1 MTIDF
6 MPERQ
11 PENRPRITVFGVG
24 GAGGNAVN
32 NMIAGELEGVDFVVA
47 NTDAQ
52 SLFQSLC
59 ENRVRLGVNITQG
72 LGAGARADIGKVA
85 AEEALDDIQN
95 YLQGN
100 NMVFIAA
107 GMGGGTGTGAA
118 PVIARAA
125 REHGILTVGVV
136 TKPFHFEGSQRMRI
150 AERGIQELHQYVDTL
165 IVIPNQNLFRVA
177 SDETTFAD
185 AFGMADDVLHAGVR
199 GVTDLMV
206 NPGLINL
213 DFADIRTVMGT
224 MGKAMMG
231 TGEAEGEDRATEAA
245 EAAINNPLLD
255 NASIEGARGV
265 LINVTGGTDVT
276 LHEVDAAASR
286 ICKQVDEEATIIF
299 GTSLDQKMDGH
310 MRVAVIATGIDSDE
324 IRAPIPDSTDNIHV
338 LGFSDRKGAS
348 SGGPTMSA
356 AEPET
361 ETVEPA
367 AVPSSAAT
375 GTDPSGIVIPVA
387 EAVAESAAVVGG
399 GVTQPA
405 PAVSSTPQPSASP
418 QARAPASLEP
428 GGRPENKTV
437 TANAS
442 GAVAARATVAAA
454 EARAERPAARVTPP
468 EARAPE
474 RKTSPSVGRPAVER
488 PAIERPRIERPAI
501 ERPTPSARRV
511 ERDDASPPGK
521 PSLFERMTGTGRARR
536 NGADGDAQPARTEP
550 RTPASAEAKPA
561 GPQKSAP
568 EARLRSDVPSRT
580 AKAPAPGAGTSKPAT
595 PAPTAAP
602 TTAPTPAPTL
612 GGNSREA
619 ATPAAQVR
627 HRRSALRRPRR
638 WPRRR
643 SPSSTGFRPR
653 TGRPAAR
660 RIRSTSRRFS
670 AARPTELRPETNQA
684 GERTVTNCNKQ

>member
-6 MPERQ
+6 MPERE

-24 GAGGNAVN
+24 GAGSNAVN
-32 NMIAGELEGVDFVVA
+32 NMIAGDLEGVEFVVA

-59 ENRVRLGVNITQG
+59 EHRVRLGVNITQG

-85 AEEALDDIQN
+85 AEEALDDIQS
-95 YLQGN
+95 YLEGN

-136 TKPFHFEGSQRMRI
+136 TKPFHFEGSQRMRV

-177 SDETTFAD
+177 SEETTFAD

-231 TGEAEGEDRATEAA
+231 TGEAEGENRAMNAA

-324 IRAPIPDSTDNIHV
+324 VRAPVPESTDNIHV
-338 LGFSDRKGAS
+338 LGFSERKGTS
-348 SGGPTMSA
+348 SGGAMSS
-356 AEPET
+356 AESEN
-361 ETVEPA
+361 E
-367 AVPSSAAT
+367 AVDAVVAPSSAAT
-375 GTDPSGIVIPVA
+375 GTDDSDIVIPVA
-387 EAVAESAAVVGG
+387 EAVAESAAAVGNVG
-399 GVTQPA
+399 TQPA
-405 PAVSSTPQPSASP
+405 SPASTTPRPPASPSAQTTATP
-418 QARAPASLEP
+418 EARARQEHKAVAASPA
-428 GGRPENKTV
+428 
-437 TANAS
+437 
-442 GAVAARATVAAA
+442 GAVAARASVAGA
-454 EARAERPAARVTPP
+454 EARAERPSARYSAPQARAPEARRPEPRAPETRAP

-474 RKTSPSVGRPAVER
+474 RKVAPPVER
-488 PAIERPRIERPAI
+488 PAPAPRRTETSDVP
-501 ERPTPSARRV
+501 
-511 ERDDASPPGK
+511 PPGR

-536 NGADGDAQPARTEP
+536 NGSDGEMPSARTEQRAARRAETKP
-550 RTPASAEAKPA
+550 GGQQAS
-561 GPQKSAP
+561 GPKASLRADARPSAP
-568 EARLRSDVPSRT
+568 A
-580 AKAPAPGAGTSKPAT
+580 
-595 PAPTAAP
+595 
-602 TTAPTPAPTL
+602 APTL
-612 GGNSREA
+612 GTGA
-619 ATPAAQVR
+619 AKTAAPATARAPAAPAAAKSPEPFLDGFSPSNR
-627 HRRSALRRPRR
+627 APGGTEDPLDIPAFLRR
-638 WPRRR
+638 
-643 SPSSTGFRPR
+643 
-653 TGRPAAR
+653 
-660 RIRSTSRRFS
+660 
-670 AARPTELRPETNQA
+670 QA
-684 GERTVTNCNKQ
+684 N

>member
-32 NMIAGELEGVDFVVA
+32 NMIAGELEGVDFVAA

-85 AEEALDDIQN
+85 AEEALDDIQS

-165 IVIPNQNLFRVA
+165 IVIPNQNLFCVA
-177 SDETTFAD
+177 SEDTTFAD

-231 TGEAEGEDRATEAA
+231 TGEAEGENRATEAA

-276 LHEVDAAASR
+276 LHEVDTAASR

-324 IRAPIPDSTDNIHV
+324 VRAPIPDSGDNIHV

-348 SGGPTMSA
+348 GGGPAMSA
-356 AEPET
+356 AEPEK
-361 ETVEPA
+361 EAAEPTA
-367 AVPSSAAT
+367 ALPSAAT
-375 GTDPSGIVIPVA
+375 GTDESDLVIPVA
-387 EAVAESAAVVGG
+387 EAVTESTAVVSGG
-399 GVTQPA
+399 TQSA
-405 PAVSSTPQPSASP
+405 PAVSTTPRPSASP
-418 QARAPASLEP
+418 SAQAPAPAESRARQEHRAVAASP
-428 GGRPENKTV
+428 AGG
-437 TANAS
+437 
-442 GAVAARATVAAA
+442 VAARATVAAA
-454 EARAERPAARVTPP
+454 EAKAERPAARFTPP

-474 RKTSPSVGRPAVER
+474 KKPSLPLDRPATDRQRTER
-488 PAIERPRIERPAI
+488 PAIERPA
-501 ERPTPSARRV
+501 PSPRRV
-511 ERDDASPPGK
+511 EGSDATPSGR

-536 NGADGDAQPARTEP
+536 NGADGETPSTGTAP
-550 RTPASAEAKPA
+550 RTPASAEAKPG

-568 EARLRSDVPSRT
+568 EARLRSEPSSRT
-580 AKAPAPGAGTSKPAT
+580 EKAPAHGGGMPK
-595 PAPTAAP
+595 PTAS
-602 TTAPTPAPTL
+602 APTPAPTQGGETRGAPSPAPSPAL
-612 GGNSREA
+612 GSSAPKA
-619 ATPAAQVR
+619 AAPTPGP
-627 HRRSALRRPRR
+627 LLDGF
-638 WPRRR
+638 
-643 SPSSTGFRPR
+643 SPSSRAPGGTEDPLDI
-653 TGRPAAR
+653 PAFLR
-660 RIRSTSRRFS
+660 R
-670 AARPTELRPETNQA
+670 QA
-684 GERTVTNCNKQ
+684 N

>member
-85 AEEALDDIQN
+85 AEEALDDIQS
-95 YLQGN
+95 YLEGN

-136 TKPFHFEGSQRMRI
+136 TKPFHFEGSQRMRV

-177 SDETTFAD
+177 SEDTTFAD
-185 AFGMADDVLHAGVR
+185 AFATADDVLHAGVR

-231 TGEAEGEDRATEAA
+231 TGEAEGESRATEAA

-276 LHEVDAAASR
+276 LHEVDTAASR

-324 IRAPIPDSTDNIHV
+324 VRAPIPESTDNIHV

-348 SGGPTMSA
+348 GGGSTLSAEEPEREA
-356 AEPET
+356 AEP
-361 ETVEPA
+361 A
-367 AVPSSAAT
+367 AAPSSAAT
-375 GTDPSGIVIPVA
+375 GTDESDLVIPVA
-387 EAVAESAAVVGG
+387 EAVAESAAAVGG
-399 GVTQPA
+399 SGAQPA
-405 PAVSSTPQPSASP
+405 PAVTTAPPPAASP
-418 QARAPASLEP
+418 QAKAPASHEP
-428 GGRPENKTV
+428 RARHEHRAV
-437 TANAS
+437 AASAS
-442 GAVAARATVAAA
+442 GAVAARATVATA
-454 EARAERPAARVTPP
+454 EAKAERPAARFTPP

-474 RKTSPSVGRPAVER
+474 KKPGLPLDRPATDRQRTKR
-488 PAIERPRIERPAI
+488 PAID
-501 ERPTPSARRV
+501 RPTPSARRA
-511 ERDDASPPGK
+511 EDADGTPPGR

-536 NGADGDAQPARTEP
+536 NGADGE
-550 RTPASAEAKPA
+550 TPSTGTAPSTPPSAEAKS
-561 GPQKSAP
+561 GGLQKSAP
-568 EARLRSDVPSRT
+568 AARLRSEPSSRSSSSPT
-580 AKAPAPGAGTSKPAT
+580 LSDGTQEPAAPP
-595 PAPTAAP
+595 PAPTQGGETRGASA
-602 TTAPTPAPTL
+602 PAPTL
-612 GGNSREA
+612 GGDAPKA
-619 ATPAAQVR
+619 AAP
-627 HRRSALRRPRR
+627 SPGPLLDGF
-638 WPRRR
+638 
-643 SPSSTGFRPR
+643 SPSSRAPGGTEDPLDI
-653 TGRPAAR
+653 PAFLR
-660 RIRSTSRRFS
+660 R
-670 AARPTELRPETNQA
+670 QA
-684 GERTVTNCNKQ
+684 N

>member
-24 GAGGNAVN
+24 GAGSNAVN
-32 NMIAGELEGVDFVVA
+32 NMIAGDLEGVEFVVA

-52 SLFQSLC
+52 SLFQSMC
-59 ENRVRLGVNITQG
+59 EHRVRLGVNITQG

-85 AEEALDDIQN
+85 AEEALDDIQS
-95 YLQGN
+95 YLEGN

-150 AERGIQELHQYVDTL
+150 AEHGIQELHQYVDTL

-177 SDETTFAD
+177 SEETTFAD
-185 AFGMADDVLHAGVR
+185 AFGMADNVLHAGVR

-213 DFADIRTVMGT
+213 DFADVRTVMGT

-231 TGEAEGEDRATEAA
+231 TGEAEGENRATEAA

-299 GTSLDQKMDGH
+299 GTSLDQKMNGH

-324 IRAPIPDSTDNIHV
+324 VRAPVPESTDNIHV
-338 LGFSDRKGAS
+338 LGFSDRKGTS
-348 SGGPTMSA
+348 SGGGAVSS
-356 AEPET
+356 AEPEK
-361 ETVEPA
+361 E
-367 AVPSSAAT
+367 AVDSGVAPSSAAT
-375 GTDPSGIVIPVA
+375 ETDENDIVIPVA
-387 EAVAESAAVVGG
+387 EAVAESAAAVGG
-399 GVTQPA
+399 GGTQSA
-405 PAVSSTPQPSASP
+405 PAVSATPRPATTSRAH
-418 QARAPASLEP
+418 APASPEP
-428 GGRPENKTV
+428 RAKQEHKAV
-437 TANAS
+437 AASAS
-442 GAVAARATVAAA
+442 GGVAARATVANAKA
-454 EARAERPAARVTPP
+454 KAQRPAARFGPPAAKAPEARRP

-474 RKTSPSVGRPAVER
+474 ARTPERKVAPP
-488 PAIERPRIERPAI
+488 IERPAAP
-501 ERPTPSARRV
+501 RRRADANDAPSPDR
-511 ERDDASPPGK
+511 

-536 NGADGDAQPARTEP
+536 NGADGDGLPARRDP
-550 RTPASAEAKPA
+550 RMPTSAEAKPN
-561 GPQKSAP
+561 GQQRSSP
-568 EARLRSDVPSRT
+568 EARLRTDLPPRTTTAPMLGKDVPKMT
-580 AKAPAPGAGTSKPAT
+580 ASAPAPAPAT
-595 PAPTAAP
+595 AKPPELFHDGHSQSARAPGSTNDPLDIPAF
-602 TTAPTPAPTL
+602 
-612 GGNSREA
+612 
-619 ATPAAQVR
+619 
-627 HRRSALRRPRR
+627 LRR
-638 WPRRR
+638 
-643 SPSSTGFRPR
+643 
-653 TGRPAAR
+653 
-660 RIRSTSRRFS
+660 
-670 AARPTELRPETNQA
+670 QA
-684 GERTVTNCNKQ
+684 N

>member
-95 YLQGN
+95 FLQGN

-231 TGEAEGEDRATEAA
+231 TGEAEGESRATEAA

-276 LHEVDAAASR
+276 LHEVDKAASR
-286 ICKQVDEEATIIF
+286 ICEQVDDEATIIF
-299 GTSLDQKMDGH
+299 GTSLDQKMDGY

-324 IRAPIPDSTDNIHV
+324 VRAPIPDSDDNIHV
-338 LGFSDRKGAS
+338 LGFADRKGAS
-348 SGGPTMSA
+348 GGGSTMSAQEPRNRSSRTGCGTVLRRDRNRPFGYRHSRGRGGRRIGCSRRRQRGPARACRHQRATACGLSAGQGPCIARAPGQAGAQGSGGHRIRCRRRQGDRGDCRGEGRAACGAAHASRGQGAREEGHPADRASGGGAAHDRTSEGRAPGHRAADPLEPPCGKRRCATGRQALALRADDRYGPRQAERCRRGRTIRPYGGMCACIGGGEAGQSAKERSGGPA
-356 AEPET
+356 PFRR
-361 ETVEPA
+361 
-367 AVPSSAAT
+367 AVAHRKGAGRRYWHVKAGNPDAISCANDNADGGGRYARGNAIDT
-375 GTDPSGIVIPVA
+375 GTEACPGPRRSGA
-387 EAVAESAAVVGG
+387 HGG
-399 GVTQPA
+399 GPFAGALPRRVLA
-405 PAVSSTPQPSASP
+405 
-418 QARAPASLEP
+418 LEP
-428 GGRPENKTV
+428 G
-437 TANAS
+437 
-442 GAVAARATVAAA
+442 AR
-454 EARAERPAARVTPP
+454 RH
-468 EARAPE
+468 
-474 RKTSPSVGRPAVER
+474 GG
-488 PAIERPRIERPAI
+488 
-501 ERPTPSARRV
+501 SARHPGV
-511 ERDDASPPGK
+511 SPPAGQL
-521 PSLFERMTGTGRARR
+521 S
-536 NGADGDAQPARTEP
+536 PAR
-550 RTPASAEAKPA
+550 
-561 GPQKSAP
+561 
-568 EARLRSDVPSRT
+568 D
-580 AKAPAPGAGTSKPAT
+580 
-595 PAPTAAP
+595 
-602 TTAPTPAPTL
+602 
-612 GGNSREA
+612 
-619 ATPAAQVR
+619 
-627 HRRSALRRPRR
+627 
-638 WPRRR
+638 
-643 SPSSTGFRPR
+643 
-653 TGRPAAR
+653 
-660 RIRSTSRRFS
+660 
-670 AARPTELRPETNQA
+670 
-684 GERTVTNCNKQ
+684 

>member
-24 GAGGNAVN
+24 GAGSNAVN
-32 NMIAGELEGVDFVVA
+32 NMIAGDLEGVEFVVA

-59 ENRVRLGVNITQG
+59 EHRVRLGVNITQG

-85 AEEALDDIQN
+85 AEEALDDIQS
-95 YLQGN
+95 YLEGN

-150 AERGIQELHQYVDTL
+150 AERGILELHQYVDTL

-177 SDETTFAD
+177 SEETTFAD
-185 AFGMADDVLHAGVR
+185 AFGMADNVLHAGVR

-231 TGEAEGEDRATEAA
+231 TGEAEGENRAMEAA

-276 LHEVDAAASR
+276 LHEVDEAASR

-299 GTSLDQKMDGH
+299 GTSLDSKMDGH

-324 IRAPIPDSTDNIHV
+324 VRAPVPESTDNIHV
-338 LGFSDRKGAS
+338 LGFSDRKGTS
-348 SGGPTMSA
+348 SGSGAVSS
-356 AEPET
+356 AEPEK
-361 ETVEPA
+361 E
-367 AVPSSAAT
+367 AVDSVVAPSSAAT
-375 GTDPSGIVIPVA
+375 GTDESDIVIPVA
-387 EAVAESAAVVGG
+387 EAVAESAAAVSGG
-399 GVTQPA
+399 GTQSPPPVSTTLRPDTTSRAQTPA
-405 PAVSSTPQPSASP
+405 SPEPRAKQEHRAVAASAS
-418 QARAPASLEP
+418 
-428 GGRPENKTV
+428 GGV
-437 TANAS
+437 
-442 GAVAARATVAAA
+442 VARATVAGA
-454 EARAERPAARVTPP
+454 EAKAERPSARFAAPSAKAPEARRP

-474 RKTSPSVGRPAVER
+474 VRMPERKVAPP
-488 PAIERPRIERPAI
+488 PIERPAA
-501 ERPTPSARRV
+501 PPRRADTSEV
-511 ERDDASPPGK
+511 LPPGR

-536 NGADGDAQPARTEP
+536 NGAEGDAHLAAPEVRP
-550 RTPASAEAKPA
+550 PKPA
-561 GPQKSAP
+561 EPKLNSPQKSEP
-568 EARLRSDVPSRT
+568 EARLRTDLPPLP
-580 AKAPAPGAGTSKPAT
+580 KAT
-595 PAPTAAP
+595 PTLGNETPKMA
-602 TTAPTPAPTL
+602 APTPAPAAAKSAELFTDAPSPSARAP
-612 GGNSREA
+612 GGTNDPLDI
-619 ATPAAQVR
+619 PAF
-627 HRRSALRRPRR
+627 LRRQ
-638 WPRRR
+638 
-643 SPSSTGFRPR
+643 G
-653 TGRPAAR
+653 
-660 RIRSTSRRFS
+660 
-670 AARPTELRPETNQA
+670 N
-684 GERTVTNCNKQ
+684 

>member
-32 NMIAGELEGVDFVVA
+32 NMIAGELEGVDFVAA

-85 AEEALDDIQN
+85 AEEALDDIQS
-95 YLQGN
+95 YLEGN
-100 NMVFIAA
+100 NMGFIAA
-107 GMGGGTGTGAA
+107 GLGGGTGTGAA

-165 IVIPNQNLFRVA
+165 IVIPNQNLFCVA
-177 SDETTFAD
+177 SEDTTFAD

-231 TGEAEGEDRATEAA
+231 TGEAEGESRATEAA

-276 LHEVDAAASR
+276 LHEVDTAASR

-299 GTSLDQKMDGH
+299 GTSLDQKMDGY

-324 IRAPIPDSTDNIHV
+324 VRAPIPESTDNIHV

-348 SGGPTMSA
+348 GGGSTLSAEEPEKEA
-356 AEPET
+356 AEP
-361 ETVEPA
+361 A
-367 AVPSSAAT
+367 AAPSAAAT
-375 GTDPSGIVIPVA
+375 GTDESDLVIPVA
-387 EAVAESAAVVGG
+387 EAVAESAAAVGG
-399 GVTQPA
+399 SGTQPA
-405 PAVSSTPQPSASP
+405 PAVTTAPPPAASP
-418 QARAPASLEP
+418 QARAPASPEP
-428 GGRPENKTV
+428 RARHEHRAV
-437 TANAS
+437 AASAS
-442 GAVAARATVAAA
+442 GAIAARATVAPA
-454 EARAERPAARVTPP
+454 EAKAERPAARFTPP
-468 EARAPE
+468 EARTPE
-474 RKTSPSVGRPAVER
+474 KKPSLPLDRPATDRQRSER
-488 PAIERPRIERPAI
+488 HAID
-501 ERPTPSARRV
+501 RPTPSVRRA
-511 ERDDASPPGK
+511 EDADGTPPGR

-536 NGADGDAQPARTEP
+536 NGAHGE
-550 RTPASAEAKPA
+550 TPSTGTAPSTPPSAEAKP
-561 GPQKSAP
+561 GGLRKSAR
-568 EARLRSDVPSRT
+568 ETRLRSEPSSRSPSSPT
-580 AKAPAPGAGTSKPAT
+580 RGGETQKPA
-595 PAPTAAP
+595 APS
-602 TTAPTPAPTL
+602 PAPTL
-612 GGNSREA
+612 GGETRG
-619 ATPAAQVR
+619 TPAP
-627 HRRSALRRPRR
+627 ALGSDAPKAAA
-638 WPRRR
+638 PSPGPLLDGF
-643 SPSSTGFRPR
+643 SPSSRAPGGTEDPLDI
-653 TGRPAAR
+653 PAFLR
-660 RIRSTSRRFS
+660 R
-670 AARPTELRPETNQA
+670 QA
-684 GERTVTNCNKQ
+684 N

>member
-85 AEEALDDIQN
+85 AEEALDDIQS

-177 SDETTFAD
+177 SEQTTFAD

-231 TGEAEGEDRATEAA
+231 TGEAEGESRATEAA

-276 LHEVDAAASR
+276 LHEVDQAASR
-286 ICKQVDEEATIIF
+286 ICKQVHEEATIIF

-324 IRAPIPDSTDNIHV
+324 VRAPIPDSGDNIHV
-338 LGFSDRKGAS
+338 LGFSERKGAS
-348 SGGPTMSA
+348 GGSGPVSETEA
-356 AEPET
+356 AEEA
-361 ETVEPA
+361 VDPA
-367 AVPSSAAT
+367 VAPSSAAT
-375 GTDPSGIVIPVA
+375 GTDESDIVIPVA
-387 EAVAESAAVVGG
+387 EAVAESAAAVGG
-399 GVTQPA
+399 GAQAPA
-405 PAVSSTPQPSASP
+405 PAPSPPPRPAAPQRA
-418 QARAPASLEP
+418 QAPASAEP
-428 GGRPENKTV
+428 RARQEHKAV
-437 TANAS
+437 AAS
-442 GAVAARATVAAA
+442 PAGAIAARATVATA
-454 EARAERPAARVTPP
+454 EAKAERPAARFSPP
-468 EARAPE
+468 EARAPQ
-474 RKTSPSVGRPAVER
+474 KKVSPP
-488 PAIERPRIERPAI
+488 IERPAI
-501 ERPTPSARRV
+501 ERPTPSTRRV
-511 ERDDASPPGK
+511 EGGEATPPGR

-536 NGADGDAQPARTEP
+536 NGADGDTQPVGTET
-550 RTPASAEAKPA
+550 RTPTSAEATKPNGQQRSGA
-561 GPQKSAP
+561 
-568 EARLRSDVPSRT
+568 EARARLDTPSRT
-580 AKAPAPGAGTSKPAT
+580 QTASALGSGKREPASPPLSSSLGGGVQE
-595 PAPTAAP
+595 TAAP
-602 TTAPTPAPTL
+602 KPSSSPGGSTPK
-612 GGNSREA
+612 
-619 ATPAAQVR
+619 PAAAAEPFLDGFSPSNR
-627 HRRSALRRPRR
+627 APGGTEDPLDIPAFLRR
-638 WPRRR
+638 
-643 SPSSTGFRPR
+643 
-653 TGRPAAR
+653 
-660 RIRSTSRRFS
+660 
-670 AARPTELRPETNQA
+670 QA
-684 GERTVTNCNKQ
+684 N

>member
-32 NMIAGELEGVDFVVA
+32 NMIAGELEGVDFVAA

-85 AEEALDDIQN
+85 AEEALDDIQS

-165 IVIPNQNLFRVA
+165 IVIPNQNLFCVA
-177 SDETTFAD
+177 SEDTTFAD

-231 TGEAEGEDRATEAA
+231 TGEAEGENRATEAA

-276 LHEVDAAASR
+276 LHEVDTAASR

-324 IRAPIPDSTDNIHV
+324 VRAPIPDSTDNIHV

-348 SGGPTMSA
+348 GGGSTMSA
-356 AEPET
+356 VEPEK
-361 ETVEPA
+361 EVVEPEA
-367 AVPSSAAT
+367 TQSSAAT
-375 GTDPSGIVIPVA
+375 GTDESDLVIPVA

-399 GVTQPA
+399 GTQSA
-405 PAVSSTPQPSASP
+405 PAVSTTPQPSASP
-418 QARAPASLEP
+418 GAQAPAPVESRARQEH
-428 GGRPENKTV
+428 RAV
-437 TANAS
+437 AASAS
-442 GAVAARATVAAA
+442 GAIAARATVAAA
-454 EARAERPAARVTPP
+454 ETKAERPAARFTPP
-468 EARAPE
+468 EARTPE
-474 RKTSPSVGRPAVER
+474 KKPSLPLDRPATDRQRTER
-488 PAIERPRIERPAI
+488 PAIERPA
-501 ERPTPSARRV
+501 PSPRRV
-511 ERDDASPPGK
+511 EGSDATPSGR

-536 NGADGDAQPARTEP
+536 NGAEGETPSTGTAP
-550 RTPASAEAKPA
+550 RTPTSAEAKPS
-561 GPQKSAP
+561 GPQKSGS
-568 EARLRSDVPSRT
+568 ETRLRSEPSSRT
-580 AKAPAPGAGTSKPAT
+580 EKAPAPGGGTPK
-595 PAPTAAP
+595 PTAS
-602 TTAPTPAPTL
+602 APTPAPTMRGETSRAPAPSPAL
-612 GGNSREA
+612 GSNAPKA
-619 ATPAAQVR
+619 AAPTPGP
-627 HRRSALRRPRR
+627 LLDGF
-638 WPRRR
+638 
-643 SPSSTGFRPR
+643 SPSSRAPGGTEDPLDI
-653 TGRPAAR
+653 PAFLR
-660 RIRSTSRRFS
+660 R
-670 AARPTELRPETNQA
+670 QA
-684 GERTVTNCNKQ
+684 N

>member
-85 AEEALDDIQN
+85 AEEALDDIQSF
-95 YLQGN
+95 LQGN

-125 REHGILTVGVV
+125 REHGILTVGVA
-136 TKPFHFEGSQRMRI
+136 TKPFHFEGSQRMRV

-177 SDETTFAD
+177 SDQTTFAD

-231 TGEAEGEDRATEAA
+231 TGEAEGESRATDAA
-245 EAAINNPLLD
+245 EAATNNPLLD

-276 LHEVDAAASR
+276 LHEVDEAASR
-286 ICKQVDEEATIIF
+286 VCKQVDEEATIIF

-324 IRAPIPDSTDNIHV
+324 VRAPIPDSTDNIHV

-348 SGGPTMSA
+348 GGGTTLSA
-356 AEPET
+356 AESET
-361 ETVEPA
+361 EVVEPEA
-367 AVPSSAAT
+367 APSSAAT
-375 GTDPSGIVIPVA
+375 GIDPSDIVIPVA
-387 EAVAESAAVVGG
+387 EAVVESATAVGG
-399 GVTQPA
+399 GGTQSA
-405 PAVSSTPQPSASP
+405 PAVTTTPQPSASP
-418 QARAPASLEP
+418 RAQSPASTEARAKSEHRA
-428 GGRPENKTV
+428 V
-437 TANAS
+437 AANAA

-454 EARAERPAARVTPP
+454 EAKAERPAARFTPP

-474 RKTSPSVGRPAVER
+474 KRPSPAVER
-488 PAIERPRIERPAI
+488 PTIERRRVERPAI
-501 ERPTPSARRV
+501 ERPTPSTRRA
-511 ERDDASPPGK
+511 ESDDAPQTGK

-536 NGADGDAQPARTEP
+536 NGADGDASPASTQP
-550 RTPASAEAKPA
+550 RTPPSAEAKPA
-561 GPQKSAP
+561 SPQKSAP
-568 EARLRSDVPSRT
+568 EARLRSDPPSRT
-580 AKAPAPGAGTSKPAT
+580 EKAPALGGGMPKPAA
-595 PAPTAAP
+595 PAS
-602 TTAPTPAPTL
+602 TPAPTL
-612 GGNSREA
+612 GGDAREA
-619 ATPAAQVR
+619 ATPAPKPSPDLGAQAPTAVAPTPEPFLDGFSPSNR
-627 HRRSALRRPRR
+627 APGRTEDPLDIPAFLRR
-638 WPRRR
+638 
-643 SPSSTGFRPR
+643 
-653 TGRPAAR
+653 
-660 RIRSTSRRFS
+660 
-670 AARPTELRPETNQA
+670 QA
-684 GERTVTNCNKQ
+684 N

>member
-24 GAGGNAVN
+24 GAGSNAVN
-32 NMIAGELEGVDFVVA
+32 NMIAGDLEGVEFVVA

-52 SLFQSLC
+52 SLFQSMC
-59 ENRVRLGVNITQG
+59 EHRVRLGVNITQG

-85 AEEALDDIQN
+85 AEEALDDIQS
-95 YLQGN
+95 YLEGN

-150 AERGIQELHQYVDTL
+150 AEHGIQELHQYVDTL

-177 SDETTFAD
+177 SEETTFAD

-213 DFADIRTVMGT
+213 DFADVRTVMGT

-231 TGEAEGEDRATEAA
+231 TGEAEGENRATEAA

-299 GTSLDQKMDGH
+299 GTSLDQKMNGH

-324 IRAPIPDSTDNIHV
+324 LRAPVPESTDNIHV
-338 LGFSDRKGAS
+338 LGFSDRKGTS
-348 SGGPTMSA
+348 SGGGAVSS
-356 AEPET
+356 AEPE
-361 ETVEPA
+361 EE
-367 AVPSSAAT
+367 AVDSVVAPSSAAT
-375 GTDPSGIVIPVA
+375 GTDENDIVIPVA
-387 EAVAESAAVVGG
+387 EAVAESAAALGG
-399 GVTQPA
+399 GGAQSA
-405 PAVSSTPQPSASP
+405 PAVSATPRPATTSRAH
-418 QARAPASLEP
+418 APASPKPRARQEH
-428 GGRPENKTV
+428 RAV
-437 TANAS
+437 AASAS
-442 GAVAARATVAAA
+442 GGVAARATVASA
-454 EARAERPAARVTPP
+454 EAKAQRPAARFGPPAAKAPEARRP

-474 RKTSPSVGRPAVER
+474 ARTPERKVAPP
-488 PAIERPRIERPAI
+488 IERPAPAP
-501 ERPTPSARRV
+501 RHADANDAPSPDR
-511 ERDDASPPGK
+511 

-536 NGADGDAQPARTEP
+536 NGGEGDGHPATET
-550 RTPASAEAKPA
+550 RTPKSAEPKFG
-561 GPQKSAP
+561 GPQKREP
-568 EARLRSDVPSRT
+568 EARLRTDLPPRT
-580 AKAPAPGAGTSKPAT
+580 
-595 PAPTAAP
+595 
-602 TTAPTPAPTL
+602 TTAPTLGKDTPKMTASAPAP
-612 GGNSREA
+612 A
-619 ATPAAQVR
+619 PAPAPAKPPELFHDGHSQ
-627 HRRSALRRPRR
+627 SARAPGSTNDPLDIPAFLRR
-638 WPRRR
+638 
-643 SPSSTGFRPR
+643 
-653 TGRPAAR
+653 
-660 RIRSTSRRFS
+660 
-670 AARPTELRPETNQA
+670 QA
-684 GERTVTNCNKQ
+684 N

>member
-32 NMIAGELEGVDFVVA
+32 NMIAGELEGVDFVAA

-85 AEEALDDIQN
+85 AEEALDDIQS

-136 TKPFHFEGSQRMRI
+136 TKPFHFEGAQRMRI

-165 IVIPNQNLFRVA
+165 IVIPNQNLFCVA
-177 SDETTFAD
+177 SEDTTFAD

-231 TGEAEGEDRATEAA
+231 TGEAEGENRATEAA

-276 LHEVDAAASR
+276 LHEVDTAASR

-299 GTSLDQKMDGH
+299 GTSLDQKMDGY

-324 IRAPIPDSTDNIHV
+324 VRAPIPDSTDNIHV

-348 SGGPTMSA
+348 GGGSTMSA
-356 AEPET
+356 AEPEK
-361 ETVEPA
+361 EAAEPA
-367 AVPSSAAT
+367 AAPPSAAT
-375 GTDPSGIVIPVA
+375 GTDESDLIIPVA
-387 EAVAESAAVVGG
+387 EAVAESAAAVGG
-399 GVTQPA
+399 GTQSA
-405 PAVSSTPQPSASP
+405 PAVSTTPQPSASP
-418 QARAPASLEP
+418 SAHTPAPAESRARQEH
-428 GGRPENKTV
+428 RAV
-437 TANAS
+437 AASAS
-442 GAVAARATVAAA
+442 GAVAARATVAAV
-454 EARAERPAARVTPP
+454 EAKAERPAARFTPP
-468 EARAPE
+468 EARTPE
-474 RKTSPSVGRPAVER
+474 KKPSLPLDRPAIDRQRPER
-488 PAIERPRIERPAI
+488 PA
-501 ERPTPSARRV
+501 PSPRRV
-511 ERDDASPPGK
+511 EGSDATPSGR

-536 NGADGDAQPARTEP
+536 NGVEGETPSTGTAP
-550 RTPASAEAKPA
+550 RTPTSAEAKPG

-568 EARLRSDVPSRT
+568 ETRLRSEPSSRT
-580 AKAPAPGAGTSKPAT
+580 EKAPAPGGGTLK
-595 PAPTAAP
+595 PTAS
-602 TTAPTPAPTL
+602 APTPAPALGGETSGAPAPSPTL
-612 GGNSREA
+612 GRNAPKA
-619 ATPAAQVR
+619 AAPTPGP
-627 HRRSALRRPRR
+627 LLDGF
-638 WPRRR
+638 
-643 SPSSTGFRPR
+643 SPSSRAPGGTEDPLDI
-653 TGRPAAR
+653 PAFLR
-660 RIRSTSRRFS
+660 R
-670 AARPTELRPETNQA
+670 QA
-684 GERTVTNCNKQ
+684 N

>member
-24 GAGGNAVN
+24 GAGSNAVN
-32 NMIAGELEGVDFVVA
+32 NMIAGDLEGVEFVVA

-52 SLFQSLC
+52 SLFQSMC
-59 ENRVRLGVNITQG
+59 EHRVRLGVNITQG

-85 AEEALDDIQN
+85 AEEALDDIQS
-95 YLQGN
+95 YLEGN

-177 SDETTFAD
+177 SEETTFAD

-231 TGEAEGEDRATEAA
+231 TRGEAEGDNRSMEAA

-276 LHEVDAAASR
+276 LHEVDAAATR

-324 IRAPIPDSTDNIHV
+324 VRAPVPESTDNIHV
-338 LGFSDRKGAS
+338 LGFSDRKGTS
-348 SGGPTMSA
+348 SGGAMSS
-356 AEPET
+356 AEPEK
-361 ETVEPA
+361 EAVESVVA
-367 AVPSSAAT
+367 PSSAAT
-375 GTDPSGIVIPVA
+375 GTDESDIVIPVA

-399 GVTQPA
+399 GGAQPA
-405 PAVSSTPQPSASP
+405 PPVSTTPRPSASP
-418 QARAPASLEP
+418 RVQTPASTEP
-428 GGRPENKTV
+428 RAKHEHRAV
-437 TANAS
+437 AASAS
-442 GAVAARATVAAA
+442 GGVAARATVAAA
-454 EARAERPAARVTPP
+454 EAKAERPAARFSAPATKAPQARSP
-468 EARAPE
+468 EARMPAARMPEKKVAPPME
-474 RKTSPSVGRPAVER
+474 RQA
-488 PAIERPRIERPAI
+488 
-501 ERPTPSARRV
+501 SATRRA
-511 ERDDASPPGK
+511 DAGDAAPPGR

-536 NGADGDAQPARTEP
+536 NGAEGDGNPSRKEP
-550 RTPASAEAKPA
+550 LMTGSAGAKPN
-561 GPQKSAP
+561 GQPKSGP
-568 EARLRSDVPSRT
+568 EARLRNDLPPRT
-580 AKAPAPGAGTSKPAT
+580 ST
-595 PAPTAAP
+595 
-602 TTAPTPAPTL
+602 APTL
-612 GGNSREA
+612 GQDSPKMTA
-619 ATPAAQVR
+619 SAPAPAAAAPKSPGLF
-627 HRRSALRRPRR
+627 HEGHAPSARAPGGTNDPLDIPAFLRR
-638 WPRRR
+638 
-643 SPSSTGFRPR
+643 
-653 TGRPAAR
+653 
-660 RIRSTSRRFS
+660 
-670 AARPTELRPETNQA
+670 QA
-684 GERTVTNCNKQ
+684 N

>member
-85 AEEALDDIQN
+85 AEEALDDIQSF
-95 YLQGN
+95 LQGN

-177 SDETTFAD
+177 SDQTTFAD
-185 AFGMADDVLHAGVR
+185 AFGIADDVLHAGVR

-276 LHEVDAAASR
+276 LHEVDQAASR
-286 ICKQVDEEATIIF
+286 ICKTVDEEATIIF

-324 IRAPIPDSTDNIHV
+324 VRAPIPDSSDNIHV

-348 SGGPTMSA
+348 GGGTTLSA

-361 ETVEPA
+361 EVVEPQ

-375 GTDPSGIVIPVA
+375 GTDPSDIVIPVA
-387 EAVAESAAVVGG
+387 EAVTEAATAVGG
-399 GVTQPA
+399 GGTQPA
-405 PAVSSTPQPSASP
+405 PAVTTTPQPSPSP
-418 QARAPASLEP
+418 RAQSPTQPEARAKSEHRAVAAS
-428 GGRPENKTV
+428 
-437 TANAS
+437 AA
-442 GAVAARATVAAA
+442 GAVAARATVAAKV
-454 EARAERPAARVTPP
+454 ERPAARFAAP

-474 RKTSPSVGRPAVER
+474 KKPSPAIERPAVER
-488 PAIERPRIERPAI
+488 PTIERRRVERPAI
-501 ERPTPSARRV
+501 ERPTPSTRRAGS
-511 ERDDASPPGK
+511 DDAPTTGK

-536 NGADGDAQPARTEP
+536 NGADGDTPPASTQPRA
-550 RTPASAEAKPA
+550 PASAEAKPA
-561 GPQKSAP
+561 SPQKAGP
-568 EARLRSDVPSRT
+568 EARLRSDAPSRAAT
-580 AKAPAPGAGTSKPAT
+580 TPALDGTTPEPPAPTSAPMPGGNARGAAT
-595 PAPTAAP
+595 PAPKPSPAHGAQAPKAAAP
-602 TTAPTPAPTL
+602 TPEPFLDGFSPSNRVPGRTEDPLDIPAF
-612 GGNSREA
+612 
-619 ATPAAQVR
+619 
-627 HRRSALRRPRR
+627 LRR
-638 WPRRR
+638 
-643 SPSSTGFRPR
+643 
-653 TGRPAAR
+653 
-660 RIRSTSRRFS
+660 
-670 AARPTELRPETNQA
+670 QA
-684 GERTVTNCNKQ
+684 N

>member
-85 AEEALDDIQN
+85 AEEALDDIQS
-95 YLQGN
+95 YLEGN

-136 TKPFHFEGSQRMRI
+136 TKPFHFEGSQRMRV
-150 AERGIQELHQYVDTL
+150 AEHGIQELHQYVDTL

-177 SDETTFAD
+177 SDQTTFAD

-231 TGEAEGEDRATEAA
+231 TGEAEGENRATEAA

-276 LHEVDAAASR
+276 LHEVDTAASR

-324 IRAPIPDSTDNIHV
+324 VRAPIPDSTDNIHV

-348 SGGPTMSA
+348 GGGSTMSA
-356 AEPET
+356 AEPEK
-361 ETVEPA
+361 EVVEPEA
-367 AVPSSAAT
+367 APSSAAT
-375 GTDPSGIVIPVA
+375 GTDPSDIIIPVA
-387 EAVAESAAVVGG
+387 EAVAESAAAVGG
-399 GVTQPA
+399 GGIQPA
-405 PAVSSTPQPSASP
+405 PAVPPTPQPSASP
-418 QARAPASLEP
+418 RAQSPAPPEARAKSEHRAVAAS
-428 GGRPENKTV
+428 
-437 TANAS
+437 AA
-442 GAVAARATVAAA
+442 GAVAARATVATAQA
-454 EARAERPAARVTPP
+454 KAERPAARFRPP

-474 RKTSPSVGRPAVER
+474 KKPSLPLDRPATDR
-488 PAIERPRIERPAI
+488 QRIERPAI
-501 ERPTPSARRV
+501 ERPTPSSRRA
-511 ERDDASPPGK
+511 EGSDATPPGR

-536 NGADGDAQPARTEP
+536 NGAYGDTPAARTEP
-550 RTPASAEAKPA
+550 RKPTSSEAKPA
-561 GPQKSAP
+561 GLRKSGS
-568 EARLRSDVPSRT
+568 EARLRTDVSSRT
-580 AKAPAPGAGTSKPAT
+580 EKAPALGGGTPKPAAPA
-595 PAPTAAP
+595 PAPTP
-602 TTAPTPAPTL
+602 SPTL
-612 GGNSREA
+612 GGEKREA
-619 ATPAAQVR
+619 AAPKPNPSLGAQTPKPAPTPEPFLDGFSPSNRAPGGTEDPLEIP
-627 HRRSALRRPRR
+627 AFLRR
-638 WPRRR
+638 
-643 SPSSTGFRPR
+643 
-653 TGRPAAR
+653 
-660 RIRSTSRRFS
+660 
-670 AARPTELRPETNQA
+670 QA
-684 GERTVTNCNKQ
+684 N

>member
-11 PENRPRITVFGVG
+11 PENRPRITVIGVG
-24 GAGGNAVN
+24 GAGSNAVN
-32 NMIAGELEGVDFVVA
+32 NMIAGDLEGVEFVVA

-59 ENRVRLGVNITQG
+59 EHRVRLGVNITQG

-85 AEEALDDIQN
+85 AEEALDDIQS
-95 YLQGN
+95 YLEGN

-150 AERGIQELHQYVDTL
+150 AEHGIQELHQYVDTL
-165 IVIPNQNLFRVA
+165 IVIPNQNLFRV
-177 SDETTFAD
+177 STEETTFED

-231 TGEAEGEDRATEAA
+231 TGEAQGENRALEAA
-245 EAAINNPLLD
+245 ESAINNPLLD

-324 IRAPIPDSTDNIHV
+324 VRAPVPETTDNIHV
-338 LGFSDRKGAS
+338 LGFSDRKGTS
-348 SGGPTMSA
+348 SGGAMAS
-356 AEPET
+356 AEPEK
-361 ETVEPA
+361 EAVEPVVA
-367 AVPSSAAT
+367 PSSAAT
-375 GTDPSGIVIPVA
+375 GTDESDIVIPVA
-387 EAVAESAAVVGG
+387 EAVAESAAAAGG
-399 GVTQPA
+399 GQQPSPQVSTTPRPAASPRAQTPA
-405 PAVSSTPQPSASP
+405 PTEQRPRHEHRAVAASA
-418 QARAPASLEP
+418 A
-428 GGRPENKTV
+428 
-437 TANAS
+437 
-442 GAVAARATVAAA
+442 GAVAARATVATA
-454 EARAERPAARVTPP
+454 ETKAERPAARASAPAAKAPEARRP
-468 EARAPE
+468 EARAPGARMPE
-474 RKTSPSVGRPAVER
+474 KKVSPPTGRPA
-488 PAIERPRIERPAI
+488 PA
-501 ERPTPSARRV
+501 TRRA
-511 ERDDASPPGK
+511 DPGGSPPPGR

-536 NGADGDAQPARTEP
+536 NGPDGDMPGARTEP
-550 RTPASAEAKPA
+550 RTPKPA
-561 GPQKSAP
+561 APKASGQQASGPD
-568 EARLRSDVPSRT
+568 ARLRTDLPPRAS
-580 AKAPAPGAGTSKPAT
+580 A
-595 PAPTAAP
+595 
-602 TTAPTPAPTL
+602 APTL
-612 GGNSREA
+612 GTGVPKMTASA
-619 ATPAAQVR
+619 PAAAKPTEPLIDGLLQSD
-627 HRRSALRRPRR
+627 SAPVDTNDPLDIPAFLRR
-638 WPRRR
+638 
-643 SPSSTGFRPR
+643 
-653 TGRPAAR
+653 
-660 RIRSTSRRFS
+660 
-670 AARPTELRPETNQA
+670 QA
-684 GERTVTNCNKQ
+684 N

>member
-32 NMIAGELEGVDFVVA
+32 NMIAGELEGVDFVAA

-85 AEEALDDIQN
+85 AEEALDDIQS

-165 IVIPNQNLFRVA
+165 IVIPNQNLFCVA
-177 SDETTFAD
+177 SEDTTFAD

-231 TGEAEGEDRATEAA
+231 TGEAEGENRATEAA

-276 LHEVDAAASR
+276 LHEVDTAASR

-299 GTSLDQKMDGH
+299 GTSLDQKMDGY

-324 IRAPIPDSTDNIHV
+324 VRAPIPDSTDNIHV
-338 LGFSDRKGAS
+338 LGFTDRKGAS
-348 SGGPTMSA
+348 GGGSTMSA
-356 AEPET
+356 AEPEK
-361 ETVEPA
+361 EAAEPEA
-367 AVPSSAAT
+367 TPSSAAT
-375 GTDPSGIVIPVA
+375 GTDESDLVIPVA

-399 GVTQPA
+399 GTQSA
-405 PAVSSTPQPSASP
+405 PAVSTTPQPSASP
-418 QARAPASLEP
+418 SAQAPAPAESRARQEH
-428 GGRPENKTV
+428 RAV
-437 TANAS
+437 AASAS
-442 GAVAARATVAAA
+442 GAIAARATVAAA
-454 EARAERPAARVTPP
+454 EAKAERPAARFTPP

-474 RKTSPSVGRPAVER
+474 KRPSLPLDRPATDRQRTER
-488 PAIERPRIERPAI
+488 PA
-501 ERPTPSARRV
+501 PSPRRV
-511 ERDDASPPGK
+511 EGSDATPSGR

-536 NGADGDAQPARTEP
+536 NGAEGETPSTGTAP
-550 RTPASAEAKPA
+550 RTPTSAEAKPS
-561 GPQKSAP
+561 GSQKSAP
-568 EARLRSDVPSRT
+568 EARLRSEPMSRT
-580 AKAPAPGAGTSKPAT
+580 EKASAPGGGTPK
-595 PAPTAAP
+595 PTAS
-602 TTAPTPAPTL
+602 APTPAPTMRGETSGAPSPAL
-612 GGNSREA
+612 GSNAPKA
-619 ATPAAQVR
+619 AAPTPGP
-627 HRRSALRRPRR
+627 LLDGF
-638 WPRRR
+638 
-643 SPSSTGFRPR
+643 SPSSRAPGGTEDPLDI
-653 TGRPAAR
+653 PAFLR
-660 RIRSTSRRFS
+660 R
-670 AARPTELRPETNQA
+670 QA
-684 GERTVTNCNKQ
+684 N